1 MRQTFCHKWS
11 KNEDTERNLHF
22 IDLNGC
28 YAEASRLFLYPTG
41 KASILID
48 KYLDDISFD
57 GEALKSSKK
66 QIYGL
71 IKAQILPSH
80 TCEPMFPLKF
90 KDKIFYVY
98 CKKCLESDS
107 KKPCQHTSIE
117 RSFSVTTSVQA
128 LNFALKNKFI
138 ELIKIFEIWDHEKEE
153 PVFQKFVNIL
163 LDLKENVLKDK
174 SSQKFIKHG
183 LQMSFGKLS
192 TNPNEKKQF
201 WCKNFKELNEVFL
214 KYSKISNITPIDDQ
228 ICNITVIDNAP
239 PRKTNYSS
247 LILGSQITWQA
258 RVFLEMKLQEIRNN
272 FQNVELLMLQTD
284 AAVLTIPSNLKLE
297 DKIVFSSSNGAWK
310 HQFPLCREITNFYSL
325 NAATYCIIY
334 KDYDNQIRQINKIAG
349 FCLQSISPKLNKNEF
364 ENLLLS
370 AIEGISTSTEMQQ
383 IVTSKKE
390 NCKKKMVFSLKS
402 TIVDSRRI
410 PLENFK
416 SLAYGHKCN

>member
-1 MRQTFCHKWS
+1 M
-11 KNEDTERNLHF
+11 
-22 IDLNGC
+22 
-28 YAEASRLFLYPTG
+28 
-41 KASILID
+41 
-48 KYLDDISFD
+48 
-57 GEALKSSKK
+57 
-66 QIYGL
+66 
-71 IKAQILPSH
+71 
-80 TCEPMFPLKF
+80 
-90 KDKIFYVY
+90 
-98 CKKCLESDS
+98 
-107 KKPCQHTSIE
+107 
-117 RSFSVTTSVQA
+117 
-128 LNFALKNKFI
+128 
-138 ELIKIFEIWDHEKEE
+138 
-153 PVFQKFVNIL
+153 
-163 LDLKENVLKDK
+163 
-174 SSQKFIKHG
+174 
-183 LQMSFGKLS
+183 
-192 TNPNEKKQF
+192 
-201 WCKNFKELNEVFL
+201 
-214 KYSKISNITPIDDQ
+214 
-228 ICNITVIDNAP
+228 IDNAP

-272 FQNVELLMLQTD
+272 FENVELLMLQTD

-297 DKIVFSSSNGAWK
+297 DKIVFSSSNGARK